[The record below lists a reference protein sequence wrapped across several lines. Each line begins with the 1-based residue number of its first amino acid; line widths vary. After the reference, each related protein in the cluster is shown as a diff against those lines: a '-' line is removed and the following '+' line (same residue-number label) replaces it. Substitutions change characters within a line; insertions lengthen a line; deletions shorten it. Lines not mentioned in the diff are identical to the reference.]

1 MPGRGPWLLV
11 ALLSITLMVNYM
23 DRQVVFALFPV
34 LRREMSFSDMQLGLA
49 GSLFT
54 WTYSLSMPVAGRLA
68 DLFSKR
74 RLIILSL
81 ILWSLATV
89 GTGLSRN
96 IGEFLASRIVM
107 GLSESL
113 YIPAA
118 IALITQAHPGATRS
132 RALSIH
138 GFAQFTG
145 ITLGGW
151 YGGWSAEQIGWRT
164 GLFTLAIA
172 GIAWSG
178 VLLRFLRADEAPAV
192 EVKSEQASPK
202 ELFYTANFWA
212 MSVTF
217 FAFCAMLWMLYA
229 WLPSYIYET
238 YRLSLAESGLAA
250 TLYLQSSSAVGVLL
264 GGYLGD
270 RFGRRQPV
278 GRFRVLTIG
287 LFCCA
292 PFAVAAFGAGSLTLL
307 KISACGFG
315 LFAGL
320 FVANIF
326 SGLYDVVARRNFG
339 FATGLVNMIGG
350 LGAGAAILLT
360 GMLKQSM
367 SISSLMMFGAT
378 AAMIMSV
385 VLLIVISRFFQK
397 RTEQALP
404 GGPPAI
410 DAESVAVDH

>member
-1 MPGRGPWLLV
+1 
-11 ALLSITLMVNYM
+11 MVNYM

-34 LRREMSFSDMQLGLA
+34 LRREMQFTDTQLGLA

-54 WTYSLSMPVAGRLA
+54 WTYSCSMPVAGRLA

-74 RLIILSL
+74 RLVILSL
-81 ILWSLATV
+81 IFWSLATV
-89 GTGLSRN
+89 ATGLSRGV
-96 IGEFLASRIVM
+96 GEFLASRVLM

-151 YGGWSAEQIGWRT
+151 YGGWSAEQIGWRM

-172 GIAWSG
+172 GIAWAC
-178 VLLRFLRADEAPAV
+178 VLGRFLRSDAAPAV
-192 EVKSEQASPK
+192 ALEKDSASPR
-202 ELFYTANFWA
+202 ELFRAATFWT

-217 FAFCAMLWMLYA
+217 FSFCAMLWMLYA
-229 WLPSYIYET
+229 WLPSHIFDT
-238 YRLSLAESGLAA
+238 FKLSLAESGLAA
-250 TLYLQSSSAVGVLL
+250 TIYLQSSSAVGVLL

-270 RFGRRQPV
+270 RFGKGDPM
-278 GRFRVLTIG
+278 GRFRVLAGG
-287 LFCCA
+287 LLCCA
-292 PFAVAAFGAGSLTLL
+292 PFAVAAFGASSLTLL

-326 SGLYDVVARRNFG
+326 SGLYDVVSRRNFG

-367 SISSLMMFGAT
+367 SISSLMLFGAS
-378 AAMIMSV
+378 ASMFMSL
-385 VLLIVISRFFQK
+385 VLLYVLTRHFTRQSIRHPQTVYGS
-397 RTEQALP
+397 
-404 GGPPAI
+404 
-410 DAESVAVDH
+410 